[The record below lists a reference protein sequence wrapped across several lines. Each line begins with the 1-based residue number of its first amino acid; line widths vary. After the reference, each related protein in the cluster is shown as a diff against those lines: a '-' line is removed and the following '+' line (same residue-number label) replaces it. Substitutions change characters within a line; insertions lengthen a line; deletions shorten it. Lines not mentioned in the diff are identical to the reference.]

1 MSACTSEQQAILQ
14 ATGNVALSYI
24 GNLHR
29 LLDIANTRVGA
40 LQNLLLAKDFI
51 TEEEMQL
58 AIKEN
63 EARVAVEMVFNPEI
77 EGFNKR
83 SFDCSVAKRGMGRS
97 E

>member
-1 MSACTSEQQAILQ
+1 MSAFTSEQQAILQ

-29 LLDIANTRVGA
+29 LLDIANTRIGA

-63 EARVAVEMVFNPEI
+63 EARVAVEMVFSPEI
-77 EGFNKR
+77 EGFNQEIIRLLGGKEGDE
-83 SFDCSVAKRGMGRS
+83 SK
-97 E
+97 

>member
-1 MSACTSEQQAILQ
+1 MSAFTSEQQAILQ

-29 LLDIANTRVGA
+29 LLDIANTRIGA

-77 EGFNKR
+77 EGFNQEIIRLLGGKEGDE
-83 SFDCSVAKRGMGRS
+83 SK
-97 E
+97 

>member
-1 MSACTSEQQAILQ
+1 MSALTSEQQAVLQ

-29 LLDIANTRVGA
+29 LLDIANTRSGA

-51 TEEEMQL
+51 TEEELEL

-63 EARVAVEMVFNPEI
+63 EACVAVEMVFNPEI
-77 EGFNKR
+77 EGFNQEIIRLLGGKEGDE
-83 SFDCSVAKRGMGRS
+83 SK
-97 E
+97 

>member
-1 MSACTSEQQAILQ
+1 MSAFTSEQQAILQ
-14 ATGNVALSYI
+14 ATGNVAMSYI

-29 LLDIANTRVGA
+29 LLDIANTRIGA

-63 EARVAVEMVFNPEI
+63 EARVAVEMAFNPEI
-77 EGFNKR
+77 EATHQEIIRLLGGKEGDE
-83 SFDCSVAKRGMGRS
+83 SK
-97 E
+97 

>member
-1 MSACTSEQQAILQ
+1 MSAFTSEQQAILQ
-14 ATGNVALSYI
+14 ARGNVALSYI

-29 LLDIANTRVGA
+29 LLDLANTRIGA

-51 TEEEMQL
+51 TEEELEL

-77 EGFNKR
+77 EGFNQEIIRLLGGKEGDE
-83 SFDCSVAKRGMGRS
+83 SK
-97 E
+97 

>member
-1 MSACTSEQQAILQ
+1 MSAFTSEQQAILQ

-29 LLDIANTRVGA
+29 LLDIANTRIGA

-63 EARVAVEMVFNPEI
+63 EARVAVEMAFNPEI
-77 EGFNKR
+77 EGFNQEIIRLLGGKEGDE
-83 SFDCSVAKRGMGRS
+83 SK
-97 E
+97 

>member
-1 MSACTSEQQAILQ
+1 MSAFTSEQQAILQ

-29 LLDIANTRVGA
+29 LLDIANTRIGA

-51 TEEEMQL
+51 TEEELEL

-63 EARVAVEMVFNPEI
+63 EARIAVEMVFNPEI
-77 EGFNKR
+77 EGFNQEIIRLLGGKEGDE
-83 SFDCSVAKRGMGRS
+83 SK
-97 E
+97 

>member
-1 MSACTSEQQAILQ
+1 MSAFTSEQQAILQ
-14 ATGNVALSYI
+14 ATGNVAMSYI

-29 LLDIANTRVGA
+29 LLDIANTRIGA

-51 TEEEMQL
+51 TEEELEL

-77 EGFNKR
+77 EGFNQEIIRLLGGKEGDE
-83 SFDCSVAKRGMGRS
+83 SK
-97 E
+97 

>member
-14 ATGNVALSYI
+14 ATGNVALSYN

-29 LLDIANTRVGA
+29 LLDIANTRVEA

-63 EARVAVEMVFNPEI
+63 EARVAVEMVFNPKI
-77 EGFNKR
+77 EGYNKR
-83 SFDCSVAKRGMGRS
+83 SFDCSVAKRGRSRS

>member
-1 MSACTSEQQAILQ
+1 MSAFTSEQQAILQ

-29 LLDIANTRVGA
+29 LLDIANTRIGA

-51 TEEEMQL
+51 TEEELEL

-63 EARVAVEMVFNPEI
+63 EARVAVEMAFNPEI
-77 EGFNKR
+77 EGFNQEIIRLLGGKEGDE
-83 SFDCSVAKRGMGRS
+83 SK
-97 E
+97 